1 MESLSYQIRRTRRA
15 SRTRI
20 VVTSEKIEVIAP
32 LHVSDALL
40 HQFVKDKWPWI
51 TKAMEKIKARTAH
64 IRSLAPLTYQHG
76 ATIPYQGKTYPLS
89 LAPTKLKRI
98 KIEHSDVFNAH
109 IPHTQWDTI
118 SSEEIRS
125 AIIRWM
131 KSNIKLTVEQMV
143 EQHGSKY
150 QLFPKSIT
158 IKSQKSRWGSCG
170 IHNDITINWLLAL
183 APLEILEYVV
193 VHELCHIKEKNH
205 SKHFWALV
213 AQHLPTYRS
222 ARLWLKQ
229 HGQILMLGL

>member
-1 MESLSYQIRRTRRA
+1 METLPYQIKRTQRA

-32 LHVSDALL
+32 LHVSDDVL
-40 HQFVKDKWPWI
+40 HQFVKDKWHWI
-51 TKAMEKIKARTAH
+51 TSTVHKLQARKAH
-64 IRSLAPLTYQHG
+64 LQSLAPSTYHHG
-76 ATIPYQGKTYPLS
+76 AAIPYQGKTYPLC

-98 KIEHSDVFNAH
+98 KIEHSDAFKAH
-109 IPHTQWDTI
+109 IPHTQWDTV
-118 SSEEIRS
+118 SSEEIRF
-125 AIIRWM
+125 ALIRWM
-131 KSNIKLTVEQMV
+131 KSNVKLTVEQLV
-143 EQHGSKY
+143 LQHGPKY

-213 AQHLPTYRS
+213 AQHQPNYRS

>member
-1 MESLSYQIRRTRRA
+1 MDPFSYQIKRTRRA
-15 SRTRI
+15 SKTRI

-32 LHVSDALL
+32 LHVSDDIL
-40 HQFVKDKWPWI
+40 HQFVKDKWSWI
-51 TKAMEKIKARTAH
+51 TNAVQKLKARTAH
-64 IRSLAPLTYQHG
+64 LQSLAPIAYRHG
-76 ATIPYQGKTYPLS
+76 VAIPYQGKTYPLS

-109 IPHTQWDTI
+109 IPHTQWETI

-125 AIIRWM
+125 ALIRWM
-131 KSNIKLTVEQMV
+131 KNNIKLTVEQMV
-143 EQHGSKY
+143 LQHGPKH
-150 QLFPKSIT
+150 QLFPRSIT

-213 AQHLPTYRS
+213 AQHLPDYRNS
-222 ARLWLKQ
+222 RLWLKQ